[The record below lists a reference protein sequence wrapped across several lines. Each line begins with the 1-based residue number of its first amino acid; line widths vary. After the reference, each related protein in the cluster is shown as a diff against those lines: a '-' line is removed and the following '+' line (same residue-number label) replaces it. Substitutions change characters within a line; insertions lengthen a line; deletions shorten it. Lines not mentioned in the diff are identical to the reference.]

1 MHEEDA
7 ASDTDGEVL
16 LTPLLMLKDS
26 DATSKVEYVVGG
38 EQLVD
43 ASRDLAAALI
53 ADDAMVVACGKSAV
67 LDRWRLRRDGGPS
80 SSGAQLEAVKAFV
93 SIGFGTPGAPKLV
106 DHVQGHVAELLWHR
120 IISERTSCRDGRTL
134 VEAPPIK
141 ADALEPGGDGLVVYA
156 DAGGTLVF
164 RLWEI
169 KKHDS
174 AAGLSKTINRAA
186 KQLRKR
192 GHHYLAKLAG
202 PATLSAEGAL
212 GELYDGMV
220 DLWFE
225 RSPKAG
231 VGVSVGASLEHRP
244 RNSNTFKSLG
254 AQFPDFPAG
263 GQTESIVV
271 AIPDFPEFAERV
283 KEIVW
288 SGL

>member
-1 MHEEDA
+1 MSSPA
-7 ASDTDGEVL
+7 F
-16 LTPLLMLKDS
+16 LTPLLTLEES
-26 DATSKVEYVVGG
+26 DGKSKVEYVVGG

-43 ASRDLAAALI
+43 DARDLAAAII
-53 ADDAMVVACGKSAV
+53 ADDAMVVACGKSPV
-67 LDRWRLRRDGGPS
+67 LDRWRTRRDGGAPS
-80 SSGAQLEAVKAFV
+80 TGAQLEAVKAFV
-93 SIGFGTPGAPKLV
+93 SIGFGLPDAPKPA

-120 IISERTSCRDGRTL
+120 VVAERTSCRDGRTL
-134 VEAPPIK
+134 VEAPPI
-141 ADALEPGGDGLVVYA
+141 
-156 DAGGTLVF
+156 TLVF

-169 KKHDS
+169 KKHD
-174 AAGLSKTINRAA
+174 ADARISKTINRAA

-202 PATLSAEGAL
+202 PATLTAEGAL

-225 RSPKAG
+225 RSARAG

-244 RNSNTFKSLG
+244 RNSNTFRSLG
-254 AQFPDFPAG
+254 TQFPEFVAA
-263 GQTESIVV
+263 GQTESIVI
-271 AIPDFPEFAERV
+271 ALPDFPEFASKV

>member
-1 MHEEDA
+1 MSSPA
-7 ASDTDGEVL
+7 F
-16 LTPLLMLKDS
+16 LTPLLTLEES
-26 DATSKVEYVVGG
+26 DGKSKVEYVVGG

-43 ASRDLAAALI
+43 DARDLAAAII
-53 ADDAMVVACGKSAV
+53 ADDAMVVACGKSPV
-67 LDRWRLRRDGGPS
+67 LDRWRTRRDGGAPS
-80 SSGAQLEAVKAFV
+80 TGAQLEAGKGFI
-93 SIGFGTPGAPKLV
+93 SIGFGLPDAPKPA

-120 IISERTSCRDGRTL
+120 VVAERTSCRDGRTL

-141 ADALEPGGDGLVVYA
+141 ADALEPGGDGLVVYE
-156 DAGGTLVF
+156 DSCGTLVF

-169 KKHDS
+169 KKHD
-174 AAGLSKTINRAA
+174 ADARISKTINRAA

-202 PATLSAEGAL
+202 PATLTAEGAL

-225 RSPKAG
+225 RSARAG

-244 RNSNTFKSLG
+244 RNSNTFRSLG
-254 AQFPDFPAG
+254 TQFPEFVAA
-263 GQTESIVV
+263 GQTESIVI
-271 AIPDFPEFAERV
+271 ALPDFPEFASKV